1 MGAGAISRAG
11 LNNKSQALG
20 LPGSSIFTAGRG
32 TGGCGM
38 NWEAEDE
45 PAGRSVKL
53 KSLLDFNQL
62 LIKTEL
68 GFCPWVEH
76 NSA

>member
-1 MGAGAISRAG
+1 
-11 LNNKSQALG
+11 
-20 LPGSSIFTAGRG
+20 
-32 TGGCGM
+32 M

-68 GFCPWVEH
+68 GFRPWVEH